1 MPMTPASRLTLAWFA
16 LVAVTLLS
24 WWIGTRHGAAPF
36 APSAVLSLGV
46 LVISAVKVRVI
57 LREFME
63 VRRAPVLLRRLTD
76 AWIAL
81 LFVAMIAAY
90 FA

>member
-1 MPMTPASRLTLAWFA
+1 MPITSATRLTLAWFA

-24 WWIGTRHGAAPF
+24 WWIGTRHGSAQF
-36 APSAVLSLGV
+36 APSAALSLGV

-63 VRRAPVLLRRLTD
+63 VRYAPILLRRVTD
-76 AWIAL
+76 AWLAL
-81 LFVAMIAAY
+81 LLIAMFAAY